1 MPSKAVVHK
10 AALPRT
16 ETCVSCHM
24 PKRRG
29 EFAVHIVLTDHYIQR
44 EKPARDLLAP
54 LEPQPAS
61 SKNKTVLAPYY
72 PEKLRDQSDDQLYMA
87 IAESEN
93 AANLQGA
100 TALERALKAYAPI
113 QAGFYAALGD
123 AYAKSGGYAQAVT
136 WFEEAR
142 KRKPEDRIIL
152 GKMVQ
157 ALLQTGEL
165 QRAQQMLES
174 VAGKPPAD
182 AGVLANL
189 GNVYARQGQLQ
200 KAESTLQ
207 QALQLDPEQSQ
218 SYNLLGGVKET
229 QGDQA
234 EAIRLYREA
243 VRYRPDLAEARY
255 NLARSLVANNQYQ
268 EAEFQFKQAIAAA
281 PGFAEV
287 HHSYGLLLVATNRRA
302 EAEDQM
308 REAARVDPGSAV
320 FHSDLGDLL
329 VERHDEKQ
337 AMEEYRQALRLN
349 ANLDGANLGL
359 GMALIRQGNVT
370 AARRIVGMLCIVQI
384 HRSWKWQGRACF
396 ATATLVL
403 CIARTDVYQN
413 AAFEASVATK
423 ASRILSNCPERIPV
437 AQPTLG

>member
-1 MPSKAVVHK
+1 MP
-10 AALPRT
+10 R
-16 ETCVSCHM
+16 
-24 PKRRG
+24 RRG

-72 PEKLRDQSDDQLYMA
+72 PEKLRDRSDDQLYMA

-100 TALERALKAYAPI
+100 TALERAQSVRSPRRD
-113 QAGFYAALGD
+113 FYAALGD
-123 AYAKSGGYAQAVT
+123 AYAKSGSYAQAVT

-182 AGVLANL
+182 AGVLSNL

-207 QALQLDPEQSQ
+207 QAIQLDPERTCNDLCPQTP
-218 SYNLLGGVKET
+218 LALGSNPPEV
-229 QGDQA
+229 
-234 EAIRLYREA
+234 
-243 VRYRPDLAEARY
+243 
-255 NLARSLVANNQYQ
+255 
-268 EAEFQFKQAIAAA
+268 
-281 PGFAEV
+281 GFAGV
-287 HHSYGLLLVATNRRA
+287 LFPSNGAFSYLSGQ
-302 EAEDQM
+302 D
-308 REAARVDPGSAV
+308 AAQQDS
-320 FHSDLGDLL
+320 
-329 VERHDEKQ
+329 
-337 AMEEYRQALRLN
+337 
-349 ANLDGANLGL
+349 
-359 GMALIRQGNVT
+359 
-370 AARRIVGMLCIVQI
+370 
-384 HRSWKWQGRACF
+384 RSR
-396 ATATLVL
+396 
-403 CIARTDVYQN
+403 
-413 AAFEASVATK
+413 
-423 ASRILSNCPERIPV
+423 
-437 AQPTLG
+437 